1 MTMPSLTAAE
11 LARARQAMMLG
22 LARQPLAT
30 PAALAPLVAA
40 AEPEPGL
47 DRGPDADP
55 ARLTLVLAAQRQ
67 RFERPAGIASTDVP
81 VARQM
86 HADTRP
92 ILPPPARRALAR
104 LSNAVAK
111 GETAQVLQTAVRRV
125 VAAGFRPHP
134 FDLPWLMPHIKQ
146 SPACLGLAERAF
158 LALSEKPEAGERP
171 RTGILHAEITTA
183 NWTDFP
189 RGHRRDFLARQRAAD
204 PAAARMLLESVFKT
218 EPAPVRAELLHA
230 LAVRLS
236 ADDRPFLEGLVGDR
250 ADSVKQVAAR
260 LLAQVPGTPAH
271 AARLAEAAACFQ
283 KPAAVASLIA
293 RIGIGI
299 GIGNAGEVTFVPPK
313 AAKSELGGALW
324 KLFNGLSL
332 DALARA
338 TGLPRPQ
345 ILDALPA
352 DDVVFNCLVE
362 TAVTDA
368 DAAAQALLFEHK
380 IRTVAAETGARFV
393 TLAAISAHAPAQM
406 SLALAETVLA
416 SPGFARVAEALNIS
430 GTTPK
435 DDGTLL
441 ALAGLMPAG
450 AMPRYLAALE
460 PLPLAASREARAF
473 AELVLALA
481 APLPAEPATHK
492 PKPANT

>member
-22 LARQPLAT
+22 LARQPFAT

-67 RFERPAGIASTDVP
+67 RFERPAGIASTAVP

-86 HADTRP
+86 HADARP

-134 FDLPWLMPHIKQ
+134 FDLPWLMPHIKP

-189 RGHRRDFLARQRAAD
+189 RGHRRDLLARQRAAD
-204 PAAARMLLESVFKT
+204 PAAARALLESVFKT

-236 ADDRPFLEGLVGDR
+236 LADQPFLEGLAGDR

-271 AARLAEAAACFQ
+271 AARLAAAAACFQ
-283 KPAAVASLIA
+283 KPAGVASLIA
-293 RIGIGI
+293 RI

-313 AAKSELGGALW
+313 AAKTEAGGALW

-338 TGLPRPQ
+338 TGLPGPQ
-345 ILDALPA
+345 ILDALPE

-380 IRTVAAETGARFV
+380 VRAVAAETGARFV

-416 SPGFARVAEALNIS
+416 SPGFARVAEALNTS
-430 GTTPK
+430 GTATPK

-441 ALAGLMPAG
+441 ALAGLMPAE

-460 PLPLAASREARAF
+460 PLPMAATREARAF